1 MAQDDA
7 KATNTGSNNLL
18 YLGILVSLVVA
29 GFGWRSSQHP
39 ARHWASR
46 LEHAHTV
53 NVSDPLKRCFG
64 EATAARLR
72 RTARELRAGRLAPPF
87 QRCHDGT
94 ITNLVISP
102 NAVHE
107 ALTDPPVEVF
117 AIRDRYRTHLQ
128 RLQSA
133 LRVLEPV
140 VNTAHGAVPEGASR
154 EELATK
160 IEDVAQE
167 LETELRALQDLTVAA
182 RDVASLF

>member
-7 KATNTGSNNLL
+7 RPPGTAHNNWL
-18 YLGILVSLVVA
+18 YLGILVALVAA
-29 GFGWRSSQHP
+29 GLGWRNSQHP

-53 NVSDPLKRCFG
+53 NVADGLKRCFG
-64 EATAARLR
+64 EATPARLR
-72 RTARELRAGRLAPPF
+72 RAARDLRAGRSPAPF
-87 QRCHDGT
+87 NRCHEGT
-94 ITNLVISP
+94 STNLVISP

-107 ALTDPPVEVF
+107 ALRDPPVEVF

-140 VNTAHGAVPEGASR
+140 VNTARGAAPEAQR
-154 EELATK
+154 EELASK
-160 IEDVAQE
+160 VEDVAQE
-167 LETELRALQDLTVAA
+167 LEAELRALEDLTAAA
-182 RDVASLF
+182 RDAASLF